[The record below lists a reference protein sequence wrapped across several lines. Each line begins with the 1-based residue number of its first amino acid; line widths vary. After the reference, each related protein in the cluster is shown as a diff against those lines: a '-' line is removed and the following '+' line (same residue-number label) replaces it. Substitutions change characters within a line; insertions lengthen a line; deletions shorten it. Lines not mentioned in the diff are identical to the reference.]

1 MAKTITLKPNTNE
14 ALADLFLSMAMKDD
28 DRQEAERAFARFY
41 DCYKNYL
48 FTVVR
53 NACKSWEKYGEEL
66 VQAVHE
72 NTFLK
77 VFEKA
82 DSFMII
88 EDLPFERQ
96 ELRMKSWLGT
106 IAHREM
112 LQLLRDFKD
121 EKDKHDYFEDLSF
134 LDEPQEENNSQT
146 SEEILLVEKALKTLS
161 DRDRHILITYIMFE
175 DGNKQLPKPELQR
188 LSEIWG
194 VLPDN
199 MRQIKKRSIAK
210 VKQYIESTKNNN
222 HDR

>member
-1 MAKTITLKPNTNE
+1 
-14 ALADLFLSMAMKDD
+14 
-28 DRQEAERAFARFY
+28 
-41 DCYKNYL
+41 
-48 FTVVR
+48 VR
-53 NACKSWEKYGEEL
+53 NACRSWEKYGEEL

-82 DSFMII
+82 DGFMII

-96 ELRMKSWLGT
+96 ELRMKGWLGT

-112 LQLLRDFKD
+112 LLLLRDFKN
-121 EKDKHDYFEDLSF
+121 EKEKHDYHDDLSF
-134 LDEPQEENNSQT
+134 PEQPQEEGNSQT

-175 DGNKQLPKPELQR
+175 DGNKQLPKPEIQR
-188 LSEIWG
+188 LAEIWD

-210 VKQYIESTKNNN
+210 VKQFIETTKKQLP
-222 HDR
+222 

>member
-1 MAKTITLKPNTNE
+1 MAKTITLKPDTNE

-28 DRQEAERAFARFY
+28 DRQEAERAFAKFY

-48 FTVVR
+48 FTVVK
-53 NACKSWEKYGEEL
+53 NACKSWEKYGDEL
-66 VQAVHE
+66 IQAVHE

-77 VFEKA
+77 VYEKA

-88 EDLPFERQ
+88 EELPFERQ
-96 ELRMKSWLGT
+96 ELRMKGWLGK

-112 LQLLRDFKD
+112 LLLLRDFKD
-121 EKDKHDYFEDLSF
+121 EKEKHDYYDDLSF
-134 LDEPQEENNSQT
+134 IELIQEEDNSQT
-146 SEEILLVEKALKTLS
+146 NEEILLVEKALKTLS
-161 DRDRHILITYIMFE
+161 DRDRHILITYMMFE
-175 DGNKQLPKPELQR
+175 DGNKQLPKPEIQR
-188 LSEIWG
+188 LAEIWN

-210 VKQYIESTKNNN
+210 VKQYIETTKNSN

>member
-1 MAKTITLKPNTNE
+1 MAKTITLKPDSNE
-14 ALADLFLSMAMKDD
+14 ALADLFLSMSMKDD
-28 DRQEAERAFARFY
+28 DRQESERAFAKFY
-41 DCYKNYL
+41 ACYKNYL

-53 NACKSWEKYGEEL
+53 NACRSWEKYGEEL

-82 DSFMII
+82 DGFMII

-96 ELRMKSWLGT
+96 ELRMKGWLGT

-112 LQLLRDFKD
+112 LLLLRDFKN
-121 EKDKHDYFEDLSF
+121 EKEKHDYHDDLSF
-134 LDEPQEENNSQT
+134 LEQPQEEGNSQT

-175 DGNKQLPKPELQR
+175 DGNKQLPKPEIQR
-188 LSEIWG
+188 LAEIWD

-210 VKQYIESTKNNN
+210 VKQFIETTKKQLP
-222 HDR
+222 

>member
-1 MAKTITLKPNTNE
+1 MAKTITLKPITNE
-14 ALADLFLSMAMKDD
+14 ALSDLFLSMAMKDD
-28 DRQEAERAFARFY
+28 DRQEAERAFGKFY

-77 VFEKA
+77 VYEKA

-96 ELRMKSWLGT
+96 ELRMKAWLGK
-106 IAHREM
+106 IAQREM
-112 LQLLRDFKD
+112 LLLLREFKD
-121 EKDKHDYFEDLSF
+121 EKEKIDYHDDLSF
-134 LDEPQEENNSQT
+134 LEQPEEVSNSQT
-146 SEEILLVEKALKTLS
+146 PEEIKLVEKALKTLS
-161 DRDRHILITYIMFE
+161 DRDRHIVITYMMFE
-175 DGNKQLPKPELQR
+175 DGNKQLPKPEIER
-188 LSEIWG
+188 LAEIWD

-210 VKQYIESTKNNN
+210 VKQYIETTKNNN
-222 HDR
+222 HVR